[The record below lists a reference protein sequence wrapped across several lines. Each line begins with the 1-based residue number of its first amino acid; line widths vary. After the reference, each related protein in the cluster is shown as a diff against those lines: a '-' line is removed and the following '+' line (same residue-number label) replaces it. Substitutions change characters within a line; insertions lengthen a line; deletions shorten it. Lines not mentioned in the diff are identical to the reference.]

1 MIRSQ
6 IFRFL
11 VSVLFS
17 ISIVSSVYA
26 NDEHGKPKEKEPV
39 KEQPKAPEVAIPKT
53 FIYRALFK
61 AQDTKIGK
69 APGCAELVDNPLK
82 RGTHEKNPT
91 LGEWMSHI
99 LSQVKDL
106 EKFYSVANCDADKSA
121 KSAPKEDVAG
131 RLCKVRFGK
140 NTGDNVWSWGVN
152 FRLDEEMTIIKDT
165 ISCDAAG

>member
-1 MIRSQ
+1 MLRSQ
-6 IFRFL
+6 IFR
-11 VSVLFS
+11 LF
-17 ISIVSSVYA
+17 IPAVFIFATSSA
-26 NDEHGKPKEKEPV
+26 HASDEHGKSKEKEPA

-61 AQDTKIGK
+61 AQGVKIGK

-99 LSQVKDL
+99 LSQVNDL
-106 EKFYSVANCDADKSA
+106 DKFYSVANCDADKSA
-121 KSAPKEDVAG
+121 KTESKDEATG